1 MHRSLCKVNVK
12 LNSFHDGGRYHIET
26 SPLICSANQWTGFYT
41 IMASVMK
48 ELNICFLHIYHLP
61 YFSCSKKIFSV
72 MLSALQYSISQS
84 CFQLCNILFCNT
96 VRIIYLFY
104 DGGLYHTETS
114 VIKKLISL
122 QILYRRVN
130 LYQFFIK
137 LLKDIRGGMRW
148 FDVKWF

>member
-1 MHRSLCKVNVK
+1 
-12 LNSFHDGGRYHIET
+12 
-26 SPLICSANQWTGFYT
+26 
-41 IMASVMK
+41 
-48 ELNICFLHIYHLP
+48 
-61 YFSCSKKIFSV
+61 

-137 LLKDIRGGMRW
+137 LLKDIRGGMR
-148 FDVKWF
+148 